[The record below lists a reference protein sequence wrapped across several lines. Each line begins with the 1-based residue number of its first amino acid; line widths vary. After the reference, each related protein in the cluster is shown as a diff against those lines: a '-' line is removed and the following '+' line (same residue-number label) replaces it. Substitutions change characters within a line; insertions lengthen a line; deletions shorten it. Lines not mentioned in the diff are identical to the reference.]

1 MSERSHPLQPV
12 VLTPEAQVHTT
23 IEHRRAY
30 SLERCE
36 LNVYETRQAARNIH
50 LTFEGF
56 TITSMLRGRKALHV
70 DGEQRVLDYVPGQT
84 VLVPHNVAMDID
96 FPDATPWKPTQ
107 CTALV
112 IEQAH
117 FTRQLDYLNEQRPMP
132 DGHAWSVDPDRAFLQ
147 NDEELARLSDRMVR
161 VLSGTD
167 PLKDILAD
175 LLIKEIVLAIIRLQ
189 NRADVFHNGADAPW
203 NLRFKAVVEHIRRN
217 LTEPIAVQKLCELAG
232 MSRSAF
238 YRAFTDQF
246 GMGPNQ
252 LVLHERIGY
261 AKRLLLDPKVPIKEV
276 CYASGFSDPNYFCR
290 LFRKMV
296 GVTPGQFRQCGEGS
310 SLLQ

>member
-1 MSERSHPLQPV
+1 MGQARRLHTV
-12 VLTPEAQVHTT
+12 ALTPEERVTT
-23 IEHRRAY
+23 SIEHRQAY
-30 SLERCE
+30 TLERCE
-36 LNVYETRQAARNIH
+36 LNVYETRQAASGVH
-50 LTFEGF
+50 LTFGGF
-56 TITSMLRGRKALHV
+56 TITSMLRGKKVLHL
-70 DGEQRVLDYVPGQT
+70 DGERQVLDYVPGQT
-84 VLVPHNVAMDID
+84 MLVPHDGAMDID

-117 FTRQLDYLNEQRPMP
+117 FTKQLDYLNEQRPMP
-132 DGHAWSVDPDRAFLQ
+132 DGHAWMVDPTKPFLQ
-147 NDEELARLSDRMVR
+147 NDEDLARLSDRMVR

-175 LLIKEIVLAIIRLQ
+175 LLLKEIVLSLIRLQ
-189 NRADVFHNGADAPW
+189 NRADVFNNGADAPW

-217 LTEPIAVQKLCELAG
+217 LNEPIAVQKLCELAG

-252 LVLHERIGY
+252 LVLHERINH
-261 AKRLLLDPKVPIKEV
+261 AKALLRQPEVAVKEV
-276 CYASGFSDPNYFCR
+276 CYASGFSDPNYFTR
-290 LFRKMV
+290 MFKKIEGR
-296 GVTPGQFRQCGEGS
+296 TPGEFRQSGI
-310 SLLQ
+310 